1 MIKLQRRKEFT
12 RMKAPKGPDHFQ
24 SHTLTRRRVCWI
36 SGWMTGNCQ
45 TFKNITHLLPQLIVN
60 MSYQV
65 TFPYIQSVRLGILKK
80 LQSQLKK
87 CFFQSWPDFQ
97 KWSEVFFHPFPP
109 IENRHRFG
117 PEVALVVGWRPCR
130 SAGGWIYWQKI
141 PWRLRQMLSKTQRLY
156 IHDIVCIYMYIYVCR
171 IYVYI
176 HIYINACIVF
186 LYIYIHKSER
196 AFFT

>member
-12 RMKAPKGPDHFQ
+12 RLKAPKGPDHFQ

-80 LQSQLKK
+80 LQSELKM
-87 CFFQSWPDFQ
+87 FFSVMTGFSKMEGFFPSFPTIVSPSFRSW
-97 KWSEVFFHPFPP
+97 
-109 IENRHRFG
+109 G
-117 PEVALVVGWRPCR
+117 RPRRRVKTLR
-130 SAGGWIYWQKI
+130 SVGGWIYWQVGSRCLFWVGENSMKVT
-141 PWRLRQMLSKTQRLY
+141 S
-156 IHDIVCIYMYIYVCR
+156 D
-171 IYVYI
+171 
-176 HIYINACIVF
+176 A
-186 LYIYIHKSER
+186 
-196 AFFT
+196 

>member
-80 LQSQLKK
+80 LQSQLKM
-87 CFFQSWPDFQ
+87 FFSVMTGFS
-97 KWSEVFFHPFPP
+97 KIGRVFSILSH
-109 IENRHRFG
+109 HRFAIVSVLRSPSSSG
-117 PEVALVVGWRPCR
+117 EDPAVGRWLDLLAVWQPMSFLVGENSMKVT
-130 SAGGWIYWQKI
+130 SDA
-141 PWRLRQMLSKTQRLY
+141 
-156 IHDIVCIYMYIYVCR
+156 
-171 IYVYI
+171 
-176 HIYINACIVF
+176 
-186 LYIYIHKSER
+186 
-196 AFFT
+196 